1 MAEIRDL
8 VRKPADGI
16 EYIDNED
23 GDNSVS
29 EVHAMITGPEG
40 TPFHGGK
47 FHMKLILSADY
58 PASPP
63 RGYFLTKIYH
73 PNVASNGDICV
84 NTLKRDWTP
93 EVTFKHI
100 LQVIRC
106 LLIVPFPESSLNDEA
121 GKLFMEDY
129 DDFARRAR
137 IMTEVHALDGGG
149 KADPSSCDGQK
160 SVASSS
166 NSSSSSEVTTEESKK
181 AISQKRKAKDAKKKG
196 LKRL

>member
-8 VRKPADGI
+8 VRKPSEGI
-16 EYIDNED
+16 EYLDNED

-29 EVHAMITGPEG
+29 EIHAMITGPEG

-47 FHMKLILSADY
+47 FHMKLVLSADY
-58 PASPP
+58 PSSPP

-129 DDFARRAR
+129 DDFSRRAR
-137 IMTEVHALDGGG
+137 IMTEVHALEAGA
-149 KADPSSCDGQK
+149 KSIDPSS
-160 SVASSS
+160 SSCQLKGAGG
-166 NSSSSSEVTTEESKK
+166 SEVSTEEAKK
-181 AISQKRKAKDAKKKG
+181 VTEKKRKVKDAKKKG

>member
-1 MAEIRDL
+1 MSCENLAPQIVSRLMAEIREL
-8 VRKPADGI
+8 VKHPPEGI
-16 EYIDNED
+16 EYLENED

-40 TPFHGGK
+40 TPFHKGK
-47 FHMKLILSADY
+47 FHMKLILSSDY
-58 PASPP
+58 PQSPP

-73 PNVASNGDICV
+73 PNIAANGDICV

-129 DDFARRAR
+129 EDFARRAR
-137 IMTEVHALDGGG
+137 IMTEVHALEDGA
-149 KADPSSCDGQK
+149 KC
-160 SVASSS
+160 S
-166 NSSSSSEVTTEESKK
+166 NNDEKLGTSLSSEEPKK
-181 AISQKRKAKDAKKKG
+181 ATKKKTKDAKKKG
-196 LKRL
+196 MKRL